1 MDKFNNNWDKIIEEE
16 EKKPYFTALKTF
28 VREEY
33 RTKQCFPPAKQVFNA
48 LKLTAPEQVKVVI
61 LGQDPYH
68 NAGQAHGLAFSV
80 QEPTPPPPSL
90 VNIFK
95 AINYDFNTNYPP
107 TGNLIP
113 LAQQG
118 VLLLNAVLTVRENE
132 ANSHKGVGWE
142 LFTDRIIEALN
153 ADDSPKVFM
162 LWGNYAKQKSKLIT
176 NKNHLILTA
185 VHPSPLSFY
194 NGFLECKHFS
204 KANDFLIAHGKT
216 PIDYSIF
223 AK

>member
-162 LWGNYAKQKSKLIT
+162 FWGNYAKQKSKLIT
-176 NKNHLILTA
+176 NTNHLILTA

-194 NGFLECKHFS
+194 HGFLECKHFS